1 MKLKKSIRQEYQEK
15 KIIII
20 EHIYN
25 NLDKKIS
32 ISELAEIVNI
42 SHYHFQRI
50 IKSLLGEPVGNF
62 IIRAKIET
70 AALLLNY
77 TNIEIQDIAF
87 KIGYENHSSL
97 NKIFKQYYNISPTE
111 YRKNKKNIVLE
122 NVRYFNDINLSPP
135 QITRLLEKTVIYI
148 SIIEEYGNK
157 EYATAWNELSNF
169 IRDNKLFEIGTE
181 CFGISYDDPEITEND
196 KCRYDACI
204 TVSQAIKPSG
214 RIGVKKIK
222 GGKFAVFSYKGSYN
236 NWGDIYDNI

>member
-15 KIIII
+15 KRIIL

-87 KIGYENHSSL
+87 KIGYENQSSL

-122 NVRYFNDINLSPP
+122 NVRNFNDINLSPP
-135 QITRLLEKTVIYI
+135 HK
-148 SIIEEYGNK
+148 
-157 EYATAWNELSNF
+157 
-169 IRDNKLFEIGTE
+169 
-181 CFGISYDDPEITEND
+181 
-196 KCRYDACI
+196 
-204 TVSQAIKPSG
+204 
-214 RIGVKKIK
+214 
-222 GGKFAVFSYKGSYN
+222 
-236 NWGDIYDNI
+236 

>member
-1 MKLKKSIRQEYQEK
+1 MKLKKSIRQEYQEII
-15 KIIII
+15 IIII
-20 EHIYN
+20 EYIYN

-111 YRKNKKNIVLE
+111 YRKNKN
-122 NVRYFNDINLSPP
+122 Y
-135 QITRLLEKTVIYI
+135 
-148 SIIEEYGNK
+148 
-157 EYATAWNELSNF
+157 
-169 IRDNKLFEIGTE
+169 
-181 CFGISYDDPEITEND
+181 
-196 KCRYDACI
+196 
-204 TVSQAIKPSG
+204 
-214 RIGVKKIK
+214 
-222 GGKFAVFSYKGSYN
+222 
-236 NWGDIYDNI
+236 